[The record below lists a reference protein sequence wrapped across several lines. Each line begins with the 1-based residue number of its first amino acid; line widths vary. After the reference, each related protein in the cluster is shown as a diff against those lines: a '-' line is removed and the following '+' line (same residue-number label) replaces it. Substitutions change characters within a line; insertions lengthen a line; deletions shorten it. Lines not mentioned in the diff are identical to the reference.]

1 MCINLC
7 SVVFNSPFQAQQ
19 SSHYSR
25 KKRCNPSLSSCTAW
39 GWWMLHIWISFQ
51 LSSSRSEPDVAH
63 RLHINPRRRWNSTA
77 HSGIPCVFPSQRL
90 TQTGRTTLLTFVIW
104 SEGEEEDDNA
114 HQQDNHQHHRCQE
127 DGSARRPSHQPT
139 QSLTHTAG
147 SVAIPRGWAGKPD
160 V

>member
-1 MCINLC
+1 MVHFSSTEFPL
-7 SVVFNSPFQAQQ
+7 FQ
-19 SSHYSR
+19 
-25 KKRCNPSLSSCTAW
+25 KKKWCNPSLSSCTAW

-63 RLHINPRRRWNSTA
+63 RLHINPQRRWNSTA
-77 HSGIPCVFPSQRL
+77 HSGIPCVFPPSQRL
-90 TQTGRTTLLTFVIW
+90 TQRGRTWRITPLLTFAIW

-127 DGSARRPSHQPT
+127 EGSARRPSHQPT
-139 QSLTHTAG
+139 QSLTHGTCC
-147 SVAIPRGWAGKPD
+147 VAIPRGWAGKPD